1 MSRRREVVSL
11 PEVRRAAARD
21 PRFDPVAAGRLDEAK
36 ARKAYAFLEEYR
48 DREIADLKAQLKKTK
63 DVSQKEGIK
72 KEIMSMESRKKA
84 RRAKEDEEKLLAEHK
99 KKEKELVA
107 QGKKPFYLKKS
118 EQKKQLLTNRY
129 ESMSKGQVDKSI
141 QRKRKKVAGR
151 EKKELDY
158 MQRVTD
164 RRNR

>member
-1 MSRRREVVSL
+1 VVSL

-21 PRFDPVAAGRLDEAK
+21 PRFDPIAEGRLDEVK
-36 ARKAYAFLEEYR
+36 ARKVYAFLEEYR

-63 DVSQKEGIK
+63 DVSQKEVIK

-118 EQKKQLLTNRY
+118 DQKKQLLTHRY

-151 EKKELDY
+151 EKKELDF